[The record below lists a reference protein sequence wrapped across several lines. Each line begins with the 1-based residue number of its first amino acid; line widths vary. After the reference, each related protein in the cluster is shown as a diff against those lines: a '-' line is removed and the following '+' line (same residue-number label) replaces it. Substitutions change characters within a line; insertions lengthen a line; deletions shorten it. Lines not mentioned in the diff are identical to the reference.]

1 MILEFGDLFFNKY
14 MFRGSMWNSN
24 CSPPLLI
31 LIAGATGVGKTSTA
45 LKISEEHSFARL
57 FSTDAIREI
66 MRVVDTS
73 ENHALHRSSFSKG
86 GSGDAIL
93 DWQDT
98 CKAVEAGILAT
109 IERAQR
115 ERIDLIIE
123 GVHLEPSSSILNSWR
138 NSGGIAI
145 GIVMCIGNK
154 EKHVS
159 LLNQREIHSFRN
171 ADNYISALPRI
182 RAIQNS
188 LIDKARIANWNTL
201 DITLTKDVLGKVNYW
216 LEIARDDDENAEF

>member
-1 MILEFGDLFFNKY
+1 ML
-14 MFRGSMWNSN
+14 RGSMWKSNS
-24 CSPPLLI
+24 SPPILI

-45 LKISEEHSFARL
+45 LKISKEYSFARL
-57 FSTDAIREI
+57 YSTDAIREI
-66 MRVVDTS
+66 MRVGETS

-86 GSGDAIL
+86 GYGDAIL

-98 CKAVEAGILAT
+98 CKAVEPGILAT

-123 GVHLEPSSSILNSWR
+123 GVHIEPSSNILNSWR

-145 GIVMCIGNK
+145 GIIMSVENK

-159 LLNQREIHSFRN
+159 LLNQRENHSFRK
-171 ADNYISALPRI
+171 ADDYISALPRI

-188 LIDKARIANWNTL
+188 LIDKARTASWNTL
-201 DITLTKDVLGKVNYW
+201 DITLTKDVLGKVKYW
-216 LEIARDDDENAEF
+216 LEIALNDGENT